1 MKQDM
6 RSLDAK
12 VPEYK
17 YYLQLQGIVSPILL
31 HLTSSGVTNEDIIG
45 MNNLVLEFKNSDFL
59 SVPSD
64 QKDNLNSSSNN
75 NSNNKSANWN
85 IFIEKLKS
93 LKNINLEIDKSLSDS
108 NNLKKQID
116 DLNAKKQEIERLY
129 LEAVSN
135 LNHVLSSISYLI
147 EVTNQ
152 IIEKI
157 NKKITT
163 APRFTPI
170 LVNLI
175 YMQKDDRGDDPDKK
189 ERYD

>member
-1 MKQDM
+1 M
-6 RSLDAK
+6 
-12 VPEYK
+12 
-17 YYLQLQGIVSPILL
+17 I
-31 HLTSSGVTNEDIIG
+31 
-45 MNNLVLEFKNSDFL
+45 FFL
-59 SVPSD
+59 FLRIK
-64 QKDNLNSSSNN
+64 KDNINLSSNN

-129 LEAVSN
+129 LEVVSN
-135 LNHVLSSISYLI
+135 LNRVLSYISYLI

-157 NKKITT
+157 NKKIITV
-163 APRFTPI
+163 PRFTPI

-175 YMQKDDRGDDPDKK
+175 YTQKDDKDDDPDK
-189 ERYD
+189 RRDSID